1 LQAIAQY
8 NGVHVCHVCGEDRSS
23 IATVAAQRRVDHG
36 IAMDDALAWTNH
48 VVDGRTARVGPACN
62 ALPAHSSQPISAI
75 FIRRSGSWL
84 ARAITSFIAPAF
96 LTVVRMRTLAAMELQ
111 SMECTMSDVSTF
123 RLYLMR
129 ATYLLVLVGL
139 GVTVWPGI
147 IQHAIAG
154 DPKPGAT
161 PSLLAGVAVVAAFG
175 IRYPLQMLPL
185 FFFELIW
192 KSIWL
197 IAVALPLWSAHQMD
211 AATWESVNACV
222 MGIVIFPIAIPW
234 SYAFANYVRKAGDR
248 WK

>member
-1 LQAIAQY
+1 
-8 NGVHVCHVCGEDRSS
+8 VHSDR
-23 IATVAAQRRVDHG
+23 R
-36 IAMDDALAWTNH
+36 
-48 VVDGRTARVGPACN
+48 
-62 ALPAHSSQPISAI
+62 ISAI
-75 FIRRSGSWL
+75 FIRQSGAWL
-84 ARAITSFIAPAF
+84 ARAITWFIARAC
-96 LTVVRMRTLAAMELQ
+96 LTVVRTRTLAALGFQ
-111 SMECTMSDVSTF
+111 SRECAMSDVSVSDVSVSDVSVSDVSVF
-123 RLYLMR
+123 RLYLLR

-139 GVTVWPGI
+139 GITVWPGI

-161 PSLLAGVAVVAAFG
+161 TSLLAGVAVAAALG

-211 AATWESVNACV
+211 ADVWESVNACF

-234 SYAFANYVRKAGDR
+234 SYVFANYVRKAGDR